1 MCFSAEASF
10 AGGAII
16 TVIGIASLR
25 KASKTSQLPFAS
37 IPLIFGVQQISEGFV
52 WLSLQ
57 SPHPPPGLSLPSII
71 FLLTALVIWPTMIPF
86 SVLRMEESE
95 KKRRMLKF
103 FLVAGFIT
111 SLYYG
116 AGLVIFNAT
125 PMISEHH
132 IRYANDFPAR
142 LSLPVFGFYLIATL
156 TPFFISGVKRMSVM
170 GILMFV
176 SCFITGVVYTEYL
189 TSVWCFF
196 AALTSGVIYWI
207 LSEAPVTVQPENVGL
222 IKIPDNRNIWS
233 RWRG

>member
-1 MCFSAEASF
+1 M
-10 AGGAII
+10 
-16 TVIGIASLR
+16 
-25 KASKTSQLPFAS
+25 
-37 IPLIFGVQQISEGFV
+37 
-52 WLSLQ
+52 
-57 SPHPPPGLSLPSII
+57 I

-86 SVLRMEESE
+86 AVLRMEESE

-103 FLVAGFIT
+103 FLVAGIIT

-132 IRYANDFPAR
+132 IRYANDFPVR

-156 TPFFISGVKRMSVM
+156 TPFFISGAKRMSLM
-170 GILMFV
+170 GILMMV
-176 SCFITGVVYTEYL
+176 SCFITGAVYTEYL

-207 LSEAPVTVQPENVGL
+207 LSEEPVTVSAGHLPL
-222 IKIPDNRNIWS
+222 IKIPDSLRHWPH
-233 RWRG
+233 WRG

>member
-25 KASKTSQLPFAS
+25 KVTKTSQLPFAS

-57 SPHPPPGLSLPSII
+57 SPHPPPGLTLPSMI
-71 FLLTALVIWPTMIPF
+71 FLLLALVIWPTMIPF

-103 FLVAGFIT
+103 MLAAGIIT

-156 TPFFISGVKRMSVM
+156 TPFFVSGVRRMSLM
-170 GILMFV
+170 GILMMV
-176 SCFITGVVYTEYL
+176 SCLITGVVYTEYL

-207 LSEAPVTVQPENVGL
+207 LGESPVTVRAGHLPLV
-222 IKIPDNRNIWS
+222 KIPDSLRNWR

>member
-57 SPHPPPGLSLPSII
+57 SPHPPPGLTLPSMI

-103 FLVAGFIT
+103 MLVAGFIT

-125 PMISEHH
+125 PMISPKPLCH
-132 IRYANDFPAR
+132 
-142 LSLPVFGFYLIATL
+142 
-156 TPFFISGVKRMSVM
+156 
-170 GILMFV
+170 
-176 SCFITGVVYTEYL
+176 
-189 TSVWCFF
+189 
-196 AALTSGVIYWI
+196 
-207 LSEAPVTVQPENVGL
+207 GL
-222 IKIPDNRNIWS
+222 LY
-233 RWRG
+233 